1 MWQRATALRLRP
13 RRRGGRPAP
22 AGHTVRTGLALAALA
37 ALLLLLLLRGVPSS
51 QPSYRLRVRV
61 RPAASAPG
69 AAAPAAP
76 SGNSSYWEEEWA
88 AAERSV
94 PDALHDTAQG
104 PGSAQWRAQQAGVEH
119 LLAAMAAAG
128 AALPAYDG
136 AAAARERAAFA
147 PRSWVAAAGDL
158 EIRNTRRSARG
169 ALRPGQGA
177 GDDAGAGGRRGARRR
192 RSACACCAWTPR
204 PRCTGPSWTCPRW
217 TSRTR
222 PRAGAPPG
230 TGSAYA

>member
-1 MWQRATALRLRP
+1 MWQRATALRPRP
-13 RRRGGRPAP
+13 RRRGGRPVA
-22 AGHTVRTGLALAALA
+22 AGHTVHAGLALAALA

-51 QPSYRLRVRV
+51 RPSYRLRVRV

-147 PRSWVAAAGDL
+147 PRSWVAAAEDPNPNPRHGSAARAARCDL
-158 EIRNTRRSARG
+158 DKGLGMMRG
-169 ALRPGQGA
+169 LRE
-177 GDDAGAGGRRGARRR
+177 ARRAAAAERLRVLRLDAAAALHWAELDLPTLDQPDPAAR
-192 RSACACCAWTPR
+192 RCAAWH
-204 PRCTGPSWTCPRW
+204 G
-217 TSRTR
+217 
-222 PRAGAPPG
+222 
-230 TGSAYA
+230 